1 MPLQITHPK
10 VISFYQKNPSVN
22 IEDVNLLMVN
32 FMETVFL
39 NSEKKEQENVQE
51 IILRRLTDLESF
63 FSNNNE
69 TSRNY
74 SYYLKKQIDESKDE
88 MKIMIRS
95 LLDET
100 KDNEMENTYVKIQ
113 EPLIKMMETKMNEIS
128 NQIQQPVCNK
138 LTESEKRL
146 MERIDNVHSLSN
158 QNNTTTNNL
167 TQSFTD
173 YLNKLKHSS
182 SLKGQYG
189 ENKLMMILENMFPQ
203 SILSNINFE
212 KTANTKKSGD
222 ITLYRNETK
231 PKILIENKVYESK
244 KVPEEEVEKFIR
256 DIDEQKCHG
265 LMISQEKEISG
276 KKNFQIDIH
285 KNYILVYI
293 DNVKYDQFKIGLAID
308 IIDILDNKLKPIL
321 NKEENTEYNKY
332 EITTEILENIN
343 SEFQEFTKIKEE
355 FYVLIQDEQKKLTK
369 QLNKIQ
375 FPNLDLYLNSIFAT
389 SHKTSIKCDYCQREF
404 KGRQPAK
411 ALARH
416 LPSCKKKYEE
426 LNQLNVETL
435 I

>member
-39 NSEKKEQENVQE
+39 NSEKKEEENVQE

-69 TSRNY
+69 TARNY
-74 SYYLKKQIDESKDE
+74 SYYLKKQIDDSKDE
-88 MKIMIRS
+88 MKIMIKS

-100 KDNEMENTYVKIQ
+100 KDNELENTYVKIQ
-113 EPLIKMMETKMNEIS
+113 EPIIKMMEVKMNEIS
-128 NQIQQPVCNK
+128 NQIQQPVCSK
-138 LTESEKRL
+138 VTESEKRL
-146 MERIDNVHSLSN
+146 MERIDNVHNLSN

-167 TQSFTD
+167 TQSFND

-189 ENKLMMILENMFPQ
+189 ENKLMMILENMYPQ

-265 LMISQEKEISG
+265 LMLSQDKEISG

-293 DNVKYDQFKIGLAID
+293 DHVQYDPFKIGLAID
-308 IIDILDNKLKPIL
+308 IIDLLDNKLMPFL
-321 NKEENTEYNKY
+321 NNDSKEEVKY
-332 EITTEILENIN
+332 EITNEILENIN
-343 SEFQEFTKIKEE
+343 SEFQQFTKIKEE

-375 FPNLDLYLNSIFAT
+375 FPSLDLYLNGIFAS
-389 SHKTSIKCDYCQREF
+389 SHKSAVKCEYCQREF

-416 LPSCKKKYEE
+416 LPSCKKNFEKM
-426 LNQLNVETL
+426 NQITVET
-435 I
+435 